1 MGPSRCPPT
10 VRPWPCPVPGL
21 LRLLSVL
28 RPTGGCTPVAG
39 FCELMQV
46 LSSGQ
51 GRAAPS
57 PGSPLPAPG
66 HRHAPA
72 CLWVLLWP
80 FPSGVA
86 SCLPPGHWT
95 AQASGAGVAPEL
107 RPERGGFL
115 CPEGLPAGWCRPRAC
130 PLAETHGVLGVHL
143 AALRVELVGSGPAV
157 APVSLSVFW
166 SGRGTEIFRWLV
178 GAPDPLKGQRW
189 ARREPGAASG
199 SPAGA
204 GAQHRAC
211 GVTCATAP
219 PLPGVR
225 SVLGQCC
232 V

>member
-10 VRPWPCPVPGL
+10 VRPRPCPVPGL

-130 PLAETHGVLGVHL
+130 PLAETHGVSGVRL
-143 AALRVELVGSGPAV
+143 AALCVELVGSGPAV
-157 APVSLSVFW
+157 APVSLSDCFLVRQRYRDFPLA
-166 SGRGTEIFRWLV
+166 GRCSRPPQGPALC
-178 GAPDPLKGQRW
+178 Q
-189 ARREPGAASG
+189 
-199 SPAGA
+199 AGA
-204 GAQHRAC
+204 RSC
-211 GVTCATAP
+211 IRVSRGVTCATAP